1 VRRLEDEGSHAEGG
15 SGGTSNVHGGSG
27 AGEVGGLGGGS
38 TNTGARGHTL
48 GLGGNGAVVVRSSG
62 SSDNRGSRGGRSGSS
77 ALKRGDGARAVLNGL
92 VSFISIRIASQSRL
106 QVTYEGG
113 GSSHGDGVGAS
124 GDNGSGRAESGQ
136 ARRRSQ

>member
-1 VRRLEDEGSHAEGG
+1 MRHLEDENGHTESGS
-15 SGGTSNVHGGSG
+15 SGTGNVHGGSS

-48 GLGGNGAVVVRSSG
+48 GLGGNGAVVVGSRG
-62 SSDNRGSRGGRSGSS
+62 SSNNRGSRGGRSRSS

-92 VSFISIRIASQSRL
+92 VSLISIHVQDQARL

-136 ARRRSQ
+136 AER

>member
-1 VRRLEDEGSHAEGG
+1 MHHVGRLEDEGSHAEGG
-15 SGGTSNVHGGSG
+15 SGGTSNVHGGSS

-48 GLGGNGAVVVRSSG
+48 GLGGNGAVVVGSSG
-62 SSDNRGSRGGRSGSS
+62 SSDNGHGRGGSS
-77 ALKRGDGARAVLNGL
+77 ALERGDGARAVLNGL
-92 VSFISIRIASQSRL
+92 VSLISIHVQDQARL

-136 ARRRSQ
+136 AER